1 MFSKFFI
8 NRPRFAIVIALVLMI
23 AGVISA
29 YNLPV
34 KQYPNV
40 SPPQVQV
47 HATYPGANAEVLA
60 NTVATPLEEAINGVD
75 DMI

>member
-47 HATYPGANAEVLA
+47 HATYP
-60 NTVATPLEEAINGVD
+60 
-75 DMI
+75 